1 MSKQA
6 RYFSLMYLNRS
17 EHITPAD
24 AARRD
29 KDETKTRQRRDKDET
44 DVRSRKQTEE
54 AGYRLTVAN
63 IWSVALTK
71 VQLKLTEM
79 FLQIHDNPSNSCSKS
94 DLLIA
99 TIKVNLSAQLILWE
113 PRTSVQN
120 SILIHPVA
128 VEIFLELSG
137 RLIHIF
143 KGNISIMMLLE
154 NWTPKNQDHHPT
166 GLICVHLYLQHRA
179 EMQFSTRCVKNK
191 KFHFCLF
198 FCFIFVSEP
207 RLSPVSVTATHNRG
221 LISSYQRDSLGPISC
236 LFNQLSEVFPP
247 LCCDLS
253 PAVCRSLSYAVI
265 SVSLFSFPLE

>member
-17 EHITPAD
+17 EHIRPG
-24 AARRD
+24 RRS
-29 KDETKTRQRRDKDET
+29 ETRQRRDKDET

-154 NWTPKNQDHHPT
+154 NWN
-166 GLICVHLYLQHRA
+166 
-179 EMQFSTRCVKNK
+179 NK

-221 LISSYQRDSLGPISC
+221 LISSYQHDSLGPISC